1 MVIIFVK
8 EVISTEGLQK
18 FDFAILDWIQ
28 QNLRCTFLDW
38 VLPLITTL
46 GNGGAIWIILALI
59 LLFTKKYRR
68 VGAMVGL
75 ALIFGLI
82 VGNLTL
88 KPLIARTRPFDIREF
103 ADLLISKPTD
113 FSFPSGHTLA
123 SFEAA
128 TVLMINDKKLGIPA
142 LTLAVLIA
150 FSRLYLYVHYPSDI
164 FAGVLLGVFFG
175 VLATAIINRVWKQK
189 TGFSEVTK

>member
-1 MVIIFVK
+1 MS
-8 EVISTEGLQK
+8 STEGLQT

-28 QNLRCTFLDW
+28 QNLRCEFLDR
-38 VLPLITTL
+38 VFPFITNL
-46 GNGGAIWIILALI
+46 GNAGAIWIVIALI
-59 LLFTKKYRR
+59 LLVTKKYRR

-88 KPLIARTRPFDIREF
+88 KPLIARIRPFDIREF

-164 FAGVLLGVFFG
+164 FAGVLLGVLFG

-189 TGFSEVTK
+189 NGFSEVTK

>member
-8 EVISTEGLQK
+8 EVSSTEGLQT

-28 QNLRCTFLDW
+28 QNLRCEFLDM
-38 VLPLITTL
+38 VFPFITTL
-46 GNGGAIWIILALI
+46 GNAGAIWIVLALI
-59 LLFTKKYRR
+59 LLITKKYRR
-68 VGAMVGL
+68 VGAMMGL

-142 LTLAVLIA
+142 LTLAILIA

-164 FAGVLLGVFFG
+164 FAGVLLGVLFG
-175 VLATAIINRVWKQK
+175 VLATAIINRVWKPK
-189 TGFSEVTK
+189 NGFSEVTK